1 MIVFRKVNKLNY
13 SKVLQLSIK
22 ENQQGYVESISEC
35 LKEADELSLWKP
47 TAIYDDEQLIGFAMY
62 GLWKEEGSH
71 GRVWLDRYLI
81 DYRYQGK
88 GYGRQALKALIDL
101 IFTIYKCEEIYLS
114 VYEDNI
120 AALSLYKSVGFVFN
134 GEKDIH
140 GELVMVL
147 K

>member
-1 MIVFRKVNKLNY
+1 MITLLPVTEENRKE
-13 SKVLQLSIK
+13 VLHLSLHDSQKTYI
-22 ENQQGYVESISEC
+22 ETVAEC

-47 TAIYDDEQLIGFAMY
+47 TAIYNDEQLIGFAMY
-62 GLWKEEGSH
+62 GLWKNEGSH

-81 DYRYQGK
+81 DCRFQGK
-88 GYGRQALKALIDL
+88 GYGRQALKVLIDL
-101 IFTIYKCEEIYLS
+101 IFTTYKCKEIYLS
-114 VYEDNI
+114 LYEDNI
-120 AALSLYKSVGFVFN
+120 TALSLYKSVGFVFN